1 MLKTGSEFY
10 WKHGNEPGSEFYW
23 KHGNGPGSEFYWKH
37 GNGPGNIIL
46 AFVLK
51 YAWVL

>member
-23 KHGNGPGSEFYWKH
+23 KHGNGPG
-37 GNGPGNIIL
+37 NIIL